1 MKVRNQPKLRRV
13 GLMVF
18 CLPKNFTFF
27 RLSNILAFSI
37 ADEGYYKDISCALKW
52 ISKFLLGIKYL
63 SGDDVLYDVI

>member
-1 MKVRNQPKLRRV
+1 MISKK
-13 GLMVF
+13 
-18 CLPKNFTFF
+18 KYF